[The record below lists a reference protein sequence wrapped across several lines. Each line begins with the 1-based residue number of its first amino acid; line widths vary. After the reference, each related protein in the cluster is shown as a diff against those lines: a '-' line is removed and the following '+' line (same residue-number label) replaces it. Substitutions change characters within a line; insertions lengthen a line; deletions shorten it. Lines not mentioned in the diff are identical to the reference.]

1 MTKEPP
7 VSAVVK
13 ELYHYTSMNGLKG
26 ILAGQY
32 LRATRFDHLNDS
44 TEIHHFRDDL
54 IGAVRKLLSQS
65 TRKLARENERF
76 RTDVA
81 RAGGIK
87 FVAHHDAINLVRRFF
102 QVTFEGDEHTP
113 AFAVPFVTSFCSH
126 HTDDKYTQRNGL
138 LSQWRAYGT
147 PDGRFALVF
156 DVKKLEVLL
165 GEEVGKYLY
174 SFVNISDAVYNT
186 ETLDFEDR
194 FSDLLQLLALDWA
207 KHALGNGPGAP
218 DDIFNDFI
226 KCAVRFKH
234 RAFREEQ
241 EYRIVAC
248 PMSSE
253 LDNFF
258 KEMGAA
264 SPRGLPVK
272 SVEADERARPYIPLF
287 RNASRTLPIKRIIV
301 GPHPNQA
308 KLVAEAREIVKDSIR
323 IYASETPYIG

>member
-1 MTKEPP
+1 MAKEPP
-7 VSAVVK
+7 VSAVVR
-13 ELYHYTSMNGLKG
+13 ELYHYTSIKGLKG

-32 LRATRFDHLNDS
+32 LRATRSDHLNDS
-44 TEIHHFRDDL
+44 TEVRHFRDDL
-54 IGAVRKLLSQS
+54 IAAVRELLSQN
-65 TRKLARENERF
+65 TRKLAREDGRF
-76 RTDVA
+76 RTNVA
-81 RAGGIK
+81 RAGGAR
-87 FVAHHDAINLVRRFF
+87 FVAHNDAINLVRRFF
-102 QVTFEGDEHTP
+102 QVTFEGDEHAP

-126 HTDDKYTQRNGL
+126 HTNDKYTQRNGL

-156 DVKKLEVLL
+156 DVKKLEILL

-174 SFVNISDAVYNT
+174 SFANISDVVYNT
-186 ETLDFEDR
+186 ETLDFKDR

-207 KHALGNGPGAP
+207 KHALGKGPGAP
-218 DDIFNDFI
+218 DDIFNEFI

-234 RAFREEQ
+234 QAFSEEQ

-248 PMSSE
+248 PMSFE

-264 SPRGLPVK
+264 SPTGLPVK

-287 RNASRTLPIKRIIV
+287 KNASRPLPIKRIII

-308 KLVAEAREIVKDSIR
+308 GFAPEAQDIVKGSIP